1 MKTVVFTIERTY
13 PEGNCLFEIV
23 VTRASRLDAQVEV
36 WYRVKDR
43 KGSYLGA
50 GWFSRAEGY
59 SDGFIYFNDL
69 RLRGRLISD
78 VWIDSYD
85 VRCKIDALL
94 KSASPVNTLPI
105 LRPKKVA

>member
-1 MKTVVFTIERTY
+1 MKTVVFTIERAY
-13 PEGNCLFEIV
+13 PEGDYLFEIV

-43 KGSYLGA
+43 EGSYLGA

-59 SDGFIYFNDL
+59 SGGFIYFKDL

-78 VWIDSYD
+78 VWVDDYGI
-85 VRCKIDALL
+85 RCKIDVLL
-94 KSASPVNTLPI
+94 KSASPGNTLPM